1 MILSGAILLGLLAA
15 WLALAAFEVFRLG
28 IGFRQA
34 VLYVPLKLIYRI
46 GDSQMK
52 PAAKADAPVIY
63 AIWHQSRLDP
73 ALMLSLLPEQT
84 LHILDEAS
92 AKSMRLEPW
101 RELARTITFNAKHVF
116 VSRRLV
122 RVLRGKGRLAVYL
135 PDTVEPD
142 TKTFRLFRAVS
153 RIAVQADA
161 RIVPVFVSGGRF
173 LPSSL
178 TPRERAPRRWFKKLS
193 IVALEPMTIAQLVE
207 RAGGSSTVTASN
219 AFFDRLAEARLAGAG
234 GAGRS
239 LFEAVRDAATL
250 FGPSKP
256 IVEDVVTGAL
266 SYRKLLTG
274 ARVLGRRFEA
284 TTKPGEAVGV
294 LLPNANGVVLS
305 LLGLASGGRVAAL
318 MNYTAGPASITAA
331 VKAAAIRTVVSS
343 RAFVEKAGIT
353 DIIEA
358 IEKGGAKLVWL
369 EEIRESVG
377 ALEKLMAA
385 LLWRMPLARQD
396 GEKPAVILFTSGSE
410 GVPKAVVLSSR
421 SLLANV
427 AQAEARI
434 TFSPADKLLNVLPVF
449 HSFGLTGGTVLPLV
463 YGVPL
468 FLYPSPLHYKIIPE
482 IARKVK
488 PTIMFGTDTFLAA
501 YARTAKDGDF
511 SSLRFVVAGAEA
523 VKPETRKTWRER
535 FGAEIVE
542 GFGLTEAAPVVAVNT
557 ASHNRD
563 GTVGRL
569 LPGMRMRL
577 EPVEGISEGGKLWLA
592 GPNLM
597 RGYMTSDRPGEL
609 QPLEGEWLDS
619 GDIVSVDREGFITI
633 RGRAK
638 RFAKIAGEMI
648 SLGAV
653 EMMVKAFW
661 PEDNHAAVSVPDK
674 KRGEKIVL
682 ITTADDVDPEA
693 LRRCG
698 KQAGAAE
705 IMVPA
710 DIIRVTEIPVLGSGK
725 TDYVSARRMA
735 MESLGLGMA
744 A

>member
-1 MILSGAILLGLLAA
+1 MILSGAILLGLLAVWVA
-15 WLALAAFEVFRLG
+15 HAAIQAYWLG
-28 IGFRQA
+28 ISFRQA
-34 VLYVPLKLIYRI
+34 FLYAPLKLFWRI
-46 GDSQMK
+46 GDSQIRT
-52 PAAKADAPVIY
+52 AAKADAPVIY
-63 AIWHQSRLDP
+63 AIWHQSKLDP

-84 LHILDEAS
+84 LHILDDAS
-92 AKSMRLEPW
+92 ARSIWLEPW

-135 PDTVEPD
+135 PDTIEPD
-142 TKTFRLFRAVS
+142 VKSFRLFRAIA

-161 RIVPVFVSGGRF
+161 KIVPVFVSGGRY
-173 LPSSL
+173 LPFSL
-178 TPRERAPRRWFKKLS
+178 TPKERAPRSMFGKLS
-193 IVALEPMTIAQLVE
+193 IVALPPMSIAELVE
-207 RAGGSSTVTASN
+207 RAGGPSMTTASN
-219 AFFDRLAEARLAGAG
+219 ALFDRLAEARLAGAG
-234 GAGRS
+234 TERS
-239 LFEAVRDAATL
+239 LFQAVRDAAGR
-250 FGPSKP
+250 FGPSKT

-284 TTKPGEAVGV
+284 MTKPGEAVGV

-305 LLGLASGGRVAAL
+305 LLGLSSAGRVAA
-318 MNYTAGPASITAA
+318 MINYTAGPANTTAA
-331 VKAAAIRTVVSS
+331 VKAAAVRTVVSS
-343 RAFVEKAGIT
+343 KAFVEKAGIA

-358 IEKGGAKLVWL
+358 VEKGGAKLVWL
-369 EEIRESVG
+369 EDIRASVG
-377 ALEKLMAA
+377 AIEKLLAA
-385 LLWRMPLARQD
+385 LFWRLPLGRQAPD
-396 GEKPAVILFTSGSE
+396 DPAVILFTSGSE
-410 GVPKAVVLSSR
+410 GMPKAVVLSSR
-421 SLLANV
+421 SLLANA

-434 TFSPADKLLNVLPVF
+434 TFSPDDKLLNVLPVF
-449 HSFGLTGGTVLPLV
+449 HSFGLTGGTILPLV

-468 FLYPSPLHYKIIPE
+468 FLYPSPLHYKLIPE
-482 IARKVK
+482 IARKTR
-488 PTIMFGTDTFLAA
+488 PTVMFGTDTFLAG
-501 YARTAKDGDF
+501 YAKAAKDADF
-511 SSLRFVVAGAEA
+511 LSLRFVVAGAEA
-523 VKPETRKTWRER
+523 VRPETRKTWRER

-557 ASHNRD
+557 AAHNRD
-563 GTVGRL
+563 GSVGRL

-577 EPVEGISEGGKLWLA
+577 EPVEGISEGGRLWLS

-619 GDIVSVDREGFITI
+619 GDIVSVDREGFVSI

-653 EMMVKAFW
+653 EILVKALW
-661 PEDNHAAVSVPDK
+661 PEANHAAVSVPCK
-674 KRGEKIVL
+674 RRGERIVL
-682 ITTADDVDPEA
+682 VTTEGDADPET
-693 LRRCG
+693 LRRYG

-705 IMVPA
+705 IMVPD
-710 DIIRVTEIPVLGSGK
+710 DIVKVLEIPLLGSGK

-735 MESLGLGMA
+735 MESLGLGLA

>member
-1 MILSGAILLGLLAA
+1 
-15 WLALAAFEVFRLG
+15 
-28 IGFRQA
+28 
-34 VLYVPLKLIYRI
+34 
-46 GDSQMK
+46 
-52 PAAKADAPVIY
+52 
-63 AIWHQSRLDP
+63 
-73 ALMLSLLPEQT
+73 
-84 LHILDEAS
+84 
-92 AKSMRLEPW
+92 
-101 RELARTITFNAKHVF
+101 
-116 VSRRLV
+116 
-122 RVLRGKGRLAVYL
+122 
-135 PDTVEPD
+135 
-142 TKTFRLFRAVS
+142 
-153 RIAVQADA
+153 
-161 RIVPVFVSGGRF
+161 
-173 LPSSL
+173 
-178 TPRERAPRRWFKKLS
+178 
-193 IVALEPMTIAQLVE
+193 
-207 RAGGSSTVTASN
+207 
-219 AFFDRLAEARLAGAG
+219 
-234 GAGRS
+234 
-239 LFEAVRDAATL
+239 
-250 FGPSKP
+250 
-256 IVEDVVTGAL
+256 
-266 SYRKLLTG
+266 
-274 ARVLGRRFEA
+274 
-284 TTKPGEAVGV
+284 
-294 LLPNANGVVLS
+294 
-305 LLGLASGGRVAAL
+305 
-318 MNYTAGPASITAA
+318 
-331 VKAAAIRTVVSS
+331 
-343 RAFVEKAGIT
+343 
-353 DIIEA
+353 
-358 IEKGGAKLVWL
+358 
-369 EEIRESVG
+369 
-377 ALEKLMAA
+377 
-385 LLWRMPLARQD
+385 
-396 GEKPAVILFTSGSE
+396 
-410 GVPKAVVLSSR
+410 
-421 SLLANV
+421 
-427 AQAEARI
+427 
-434 TFSPADKLLNVLPVF
+434 
-449 HSFGLTGGTVLPLV
+449 
-463 YGVPL
+463 
-468 FLYPSPLHYKIIPE
+468 
-482 IARKVK
+482 
-488 PTIMFGTDTFLAA
+488 
-501 YARTAKDGDF
+501 
-511 SSLRFVVAGAEA
+511 